1 MKRYKKYMT
10 PYLSAFII
18 GPLLML
24 TEVVGEIMLPKL
36 MSLIINNGVAGRD
49 IRYIMTIGIVMV
61 LTTFVMALG
70 GIGGAYFS
78 AKASICFTSDLR
90 EDLFAKVQEFSF
102 KNIDNYSTGSLVTR
116 LTNDIQQ
123 IQNVVMMGL
132 RLMLRAPGMF
142 VGALIMA
149 FIMNARLAI
158 VILVVIPLLSLAIVG
173 MVFAYNTE
181 SGDKKSQ
188 EKEEQQVA
196 FQEVEKDKE
205 TAKDEVEDVSS
216 ILKAKQKQEEQQ
228 QEQKKKAE
236 TQKEEASDVKEEPKV
251 QETASKPSAL
261 TFKGELAW
269 PAAEEGKVIM
279 NYSMDQTVYFK
290 SLDQYRYN
298 PAVIIGAKVN
308 DKVTSAAAGSVLEVS
323 NNEVTG
329 CTVTVNLG
337 DGYKAIYGQL
347 KEVSKKA
354 GDYVAPGEVIGY
366 ISEPTKYY
374 SEEGSN
380 LYFEL
385 QKDDQPVDPM
395 GYFK

>member
-1 MKRYKKYMT
+1 MDKGIIQIYYGEGQGKT
-10 PYLSAFII
+10 SA
-18 GPLLML
+18 
-24 TEVVGEIMLPKL
+24 
-36 MSLIINNGVAGRD
+36 
-49 IRYIMTIGIVMV
+49 
-61 LTTFVMALG
+61 ALG
-70 GIGGAYFS
+70 NAIR
-78 AKASICFTSDLR
+78 KASNGQS
-90 EDLFAKVQEFSF
+90 AYVVQFMKGQLDTE
-102 KNIDNYSTGSLVTR
+102 YLTR
-116 LTNDIQQ
+116 LEPEVKVFRFERCSEGFD
-123 IQNVVMMGL
+123 
-132 RLMLRAPGMF
+132 
-142 VGALIMA
+142 ALDEA
-149 FIMNARLAI
+149 
-158 VILVVIPLLSLAIVG
+158 
-173 MVFAYNTE
+173 
-181 SGDKKSQ
+181 
-188 EKEEQQVA
+188 EK
-196 FQEVEKDKE
+196 
-205 TAKDEVEDVSS
+205 
-216 ILKAKQKQEEQQ
+216 
-228 QEQKKKAE
+228 QEQKQKAE
-236 TQKEEASDVKEEPKV
+236 TQKEEVNVAKEEPKV

-269 PAAEEGKVIM
+269 PAAEEDKVIM
-279 NYSMDQTVYFK
+279 NYSMNQTVYFK

-308 DKVTSAAAGSVLEVS
+308 DKVTSAAAGSVLDVS

-329 CTVTVNLG
+329 CTVTMNLG

>member
-1 MKRYKKYMT
+1 MKKKKEY
-10 PYLSAFII
+10 II
-18 GPLLML
+18 
-24 TEVVGEIMLPKL
+24 
-36 MSLIINNGVAGRD
+36 AG
-49 IRYIMTIGIVMV
+49 
-61 LTTFVMALG
+61 
-70 GIGGAYFS
+70 S
-78 AKASICFTSDLR
+78 
-90 EDLFAKVQEFSF
+90 
-102 KNIDNYSTGSLVTR
+102 
-116 LTNDIQQ
+116 
-123 IQNVVMMGL
+123 
-132 RLMLRAPGMF
+132 
-142 VGALIMA
+142 
-149 FIMNARLAI
+149 
-158 VILVVIPLLSLAIVG
+158 LLSLAIVG

-216 ILKAKQKQEEQQ
+216 ILKAKEKKEEQKQEEVNV
-228 QEQKKKAE
+228 A
-236 TQKEEASDVKEEPKV
+236 KEEPKV

-308 DKVTSAAAGSVLEVS
+308 DKVTSAAAGSVLDVS
-323 NNEVTG
+323 NYEVTG
-329 CTVTVNLG
+329 CTVTMNLG
-337 DGYKAIYGQL
+337 DRYKAIYRQL

>member
-1 MKRYKKYMT
+1 MRKKKEY
-10 PYLSAFII
+10 II
-18 GPLLML
+18 
-24 TEVVGEIMLPKL
+24 
-36 MSLIINNGVAGRD
+36 AG
-49 IRYIMTIGIVMV
+49 
-61 LTTFVMALG
+61 
-70 GIGGAYFS
+70 S
-78 AKASICFTSDLR
+78 
-90 EDLFAKVQEFSF
+90 
-102 KNIDNYSTGSLVTR
+102 
-116 LTNDIQQ
+116 
-123 IQNVVMMGL
+123 
-132 RLMLRAPGMF
+132 
-142 VGALIMA
+142 
-149 FIMNARLAI
+149 
-158 VILVVIPLLSLAIVG
+158 LLSLAIVG

-181 SGDKKSQ
+181 SGDKKAQ
-188 EKEEQQVA
+188 EKEEQKVA

-216 ILKAKQKQEEQQ
+216 ILKAKQKQEEQ
-228 QEQKKKAE
+228 EQKQKAE
-236 TQKEEASDVKEEPKV
+236 AQKEEANVQTEESQV
-251 QETASKPSAL
+251 QETAGKASAL

-269 PAAEEGKVIM
+269 PAEGNVIM

-298 PAVIIGAKVN
+298 PAVIIGTKVN
-308 DKVTSAAAGSVLEVS
+308 DKVTAAAAGSVTDVS

-385 QKDDQPVDPM
+385 QKDDQPIDPM

>member
-1 MKRYKKYMT
+1 MDKGIIQIYYGEGQGKT
-10 PYLSAFII
+10 SA
-18 GPLLML
+18 
-24 TEVVGEIMLPKL
+24 
-36 MSLIINNGVAGRD
+36 
-49 IRYIMTIGIVMV
+49 
-61 LTTFVMALG
+61 ALG
-70 GIGGAYFS
+70 NAIR
-78 AKASICFTSDLR
+78 KASNGQS
-90 EDLFAKVQEFSF
+90 AYVVQFMKGQLDTE
-102 KNIDNYSTGSLVTR
+102 YLTR
-116 LTNDIQQ
+116 LEPEVKVFRFERCSEGFD
-123 IQNVVMMGL
+123 
-132 RLMLRAPGMF
+132 
-142 VGALIMA
+142 ALDEA
-149 FIMNARLAI
+149 
-158 VILVVIPLLSLAIVG
+158 
-173 MVFAYNTE
+173 
-181 SGDKKSQ
+181 
-188 EKEEQQVA
+188 EK
-196 FQEVEKDKE
+196 
-205 TAKDEVEDVSS
+205 
-216 ILKAKQKQEEQQ
+216 
-228 QEQKKKAE
+228 QEQKQKAE
-236 TQKEEASDVKEEPKV
+236 TQKEEVNVAKEEPKV

-269 PAAEEGKVIM
+269 PAAEEDKVIM

-308 DKVTSAAAGSVLEVS
+308 DKVTSAAAGSVLDVS

>member
-1 MKRYKKYMT
+1 MKKKKEY
-10 PYLSAFII
+10 II
-18 GPLLML
+18 
-24 TEVVGEIMLPKL
+24 
-36 MSLIINNGVAGRD
+36 AG
-49 IRYIMTIGIVMV
+49 
-61 LTTFVMALG
+61 
-70 GIGGAYFS
+70 S
-78 AKASICFTSDLR
+78 
-90 EDLFAKVQEFSF
+90 
-102 KNIDNYSTGSLVTR
+102 
-116 LTNDIQQ
+116 
-123 IQNVVMMGL
+123 
-132 RLMLRAPGMF
+132 
-142 VGALIMA
+142 
-149 FIMNARLAI
+149 
-158 VILVVIPLLSLAIVG
+158 LLSLAIVG

-216 ILKAKQKQEEQQ
+216 ILKAKEKKEEQKQV
-228 QEQKKKAE
+228 A
-236 TQKEEASDVKEEPKV
+236 KEEPKV

-269 PAAEEGKVIM
+269 PAAEEDKVIM

-308 DKVTSAAAGSVLEVS
+308 DKVTSAAAGSVLDVS